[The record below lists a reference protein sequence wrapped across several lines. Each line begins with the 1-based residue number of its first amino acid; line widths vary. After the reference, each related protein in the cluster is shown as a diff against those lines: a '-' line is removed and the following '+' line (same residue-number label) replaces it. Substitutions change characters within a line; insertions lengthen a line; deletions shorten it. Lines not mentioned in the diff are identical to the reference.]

1 MLLIN
6 EDYVSF
12 AALWLGKMTK
22 AVFKK
27 KQMINYYLVKTGFEI
42 KKTKN
47 CFG

>member
-6 EDYVSF
+6 EDHVSF

-27 KQMINYYLVKTGFEI
+27 NRW
-42 KKTKN
+42 
-47 CFG
+47 